1 MIQRNER
8 LSRALKGGEAP
19 VAVEVAEKP
28 AENETE
34 SEAKPEAAA
43 ESESALKEKEEA
55 AAAATKTE
63 DLLKSLDQQLVEWN
77 QKLVS
82 ENKNLHQVIF
92 LCKQPFDENT
102 SPMFMF
108 CHQYLSGSYQ
118 VIKII

>member
-92 LCKQPFDENT
+92 CANGHLIKTPLQCSCFAINI
-102 SPMFMF
+102 FMG
-108 CHQYLSGSYQ
+108 HIQS
-118 VIKII
+118 

>member
-55 AAAATKTE
+55 AAAATKTKTE

-92 LCKQPFDENT
+92 CANSHLIKTLAQCSCFDINI
-102 SPMFMF
+102 FLG
-108 CHQYLSGSYQ
+108 H
-118 VIKII
+118 IKS